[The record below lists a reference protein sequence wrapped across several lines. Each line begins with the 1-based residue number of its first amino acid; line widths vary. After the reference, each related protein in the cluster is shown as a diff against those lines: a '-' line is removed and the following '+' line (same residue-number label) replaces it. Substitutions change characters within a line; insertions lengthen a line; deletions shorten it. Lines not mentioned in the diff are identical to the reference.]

1 MAQAGIY
8 LLTKVV
14 VLQIIFIQFIKI
26 PIQAVQSL
34 FTNNEANM
42 ETFLTIIFL
51 IVIGKVILKIFF
63 PQINHKVNKPFKD
76 IKAGIK
82 GYYEYCKQFW

>member
-1 MAQAGIY
+1 
-8 LLTKVV
+8 
-14 VLQIIFIQFIKI
+14 
-26 PIQAVQSL
+26 
-34 FTNNEANM
+34 M

-51 IVIGKVILKIFF
+51 IVIGKVILKKFF